1 MNISFAKSD
10 SIGAI
15 ASTMC
20 VVHCLM
26 TPLFFAV
33 QKITVVQHNNVPLL
47 WINLDF
53 LFITI
58 SVIAVYHSAKKSSSY
73 LMKYLLWVSWVTL
86 FVLILNEKTEW
97 ISLKEIIT
105 YFAAIVLAFLHI
117 YNLKFCKCETE
128 NCCQVN

>member
-33 QKITVVQHNNVPLL
+33 QSITVVQHNNVPLW

-58 SVIAVYHSAKKSSSY
+58 SVIAVYHSVKKSSSY

>member
-1 MNISFAKSD
+1 
-10 SIGAI
+10 
-15 ASTMC
+15 
-20 VVHCLM
+20 
-26 TPLFFAV
+26 
-33 QKITVVQHNNVPLL
+33 VQHNNVPLW